1 MSSEAL
7 NVNNFKQIG
16 TSTNSYLE
24 INVDNETYVLKLP
37 CEFNNAQVI
46 YLGSNSAVI
55 GKVSTTNK
63 TLDENGVYFG

>member
-16 TSTNSYLE
+16 TSTTINSLSTNSYLE

-37 CEFNNAQVI
+37 CEFNNA
-46 YLGSNSAVI
+46 
-55 GKVSTTNK
+55 
-63 TLDENGVYFG
+63 